1 MSEIDSAGDQQMIDA
16 VFNRSEQGLNDMVS
30 TYGSL
35 LYAVSMNLLNDAS
48 DAEECVNDAWL
59 KVWNTIP
66 PYRPTYLRSFLCKI
80 VRQIALDR
88 YRANHRKKRGGDD
101 AGGWIEWNENAVSA
115 AALDEDSIESS
126 ACVGD
131 AVERF
136 LAERD
141 VESRVLFVRR
151 YFLGESLQSLAE
163 RYETDPK
170 ILAVKM
176 GRLRNRL
183 KKYLEKEGFYL

>member
-16 VFNRSEQGLNDMVS
+16 VFNRSEQGLHDMAR

-35 LYAVSMNLLNDAS
+35 LHTVSMNLLHDAA
-48 DAEECVNDAWL
+48 DAEECVNDTWL
-59 KVWNTIP
+59 RVWNTIP

-80 VRQIALDR
+80 TRQIALDR
-88 YRANHRKKRGGDD
+88 YRADHRQKRGGDN
-101 AGGWIEWNENAVSA
+101 AGLWIEWDEDVMPTA
-115 AALDEDSIESS
+115 AADDDPLESF
-126 ACVGD
+126 AGIGD

-141 VESRVLFVRR
+141 VESRVLFTRR
-151 YFLGESLQSLAE
+151 YFFGESLQSLAE
-163 RYETDPK
+163 RYEKNPK

-176 GRLRNRL
+176 ARLRNQL